1 MSFLITLLAALILID
16 ARPAHAASQTA
27 PKSVLIVFSHERER
41 WLYDVLESRLRGEI
55 ETIPSGVNIYT
66 EYLDAMRFADEEYRD
81 RTVEYFR
88 AKYAGRQVGVIVPVS
103 PLALDFVLE
112 DRDQLFPDA
121 PIVFASVNRSR
132 MDALAKVPNLTGV
145 AVSRELT
152 STLELA
158 LTVQP
163 DTRTVYIPAGTS
175 ALERAWTND
184 TRRSLQPFEKRV
196 KLEFLVGLS
205 MNDLEERL
213 AHLPPHSVVLSAGLM
228 YYDAG
233 GQYFLPEEILR
244 QICRVSNAP
253 VYSTGEPELGLGI
266 VGGSL
271 YDMAPVG
278 TAAGA
283 IVRRILS
290 GEAASGIPIQL
301 LNPNENLFDA
311 RQLERWGIDE
321 RLLPAGAV
329 VRFRP
334 PSLWRDYR
342 GTVIGAIVL
351 ASLQALLIATL
362 IVEHYRRRQA
372 ERQSRADLAALAQLD
387 RRGAMDQLTGT
398 IAHQLFQ
405 PLGAI
410 LHNAEAGKKM
420 ALGESA
426 ASSGELAEIF
436 DDIAKDERRAAE
448 IIQRMR
454 TLLQKH
460 ELATQQPTDLNE
472 IADETVGL
480 LAPDARSR
488 GIQIESQLASGA
500 CVVMGDRIHL
510 QQVLLNLIM
519 NGFDAVAG
527 LPPERRRLVVRTQV
541 SGEHANVSVEDAG
554 PGIRPDLL
562 PRLFDPLFTTKAS
575 GTGIGLSIARTIVAA
590 HGGDIGVVNNPS
602 AGATFRFSVPLAKS
616 R

>member
-1 MSFLITLLAALILID
+1 VSISKWLLVVLPVLGAPPPPAIAA
-16 ARPAHAASQTA
+16 QT

-41 WLYDVLESRLRGEI
+41 WLYDALESRLRGEI
-55 ETIPSGVNIYT
+55 ETMGSGINIYT
-66 EYLDAMRFADEEYRD
+66 EYLDAMRFADDEFRD
-81 RTVEYFR
+81 HTVEYFR
-88 AKYAGRQVGVIVPVS
+88 AKYADRQVSVIVPVS
-103 PLALDFVLE
+103 PLALDFVL
-112 DRDQLFPDA
+112 DHRAQFFPDT

-132 MDALAKVPNLTGV
+132 MDEWARLPNFTGV

-152 STLELA
+152 STLDLA

-163 DTRTVYIPAGTS
+163 DTQSVYIPAGTTQ
-175 ALERAWTND
+175 LERTWTEG
-184 TRRSLQPFEKRV
+184 TRRSLQPFERRV

-205 MNDLEERL
+205 MNDLEDRL
-213 AHLPPHSVVLSAGLM
+213 AHLPPHSIVLNAGLM
-228 YYDAG
+228 YYDAD
-233 GQYFLPEEILR
+233 GQYFLPEEIVR

-278 TAAGA
+278 AAAGA
-283 IVRRILS
+283 MVRRILK
-290 GEAASGIPIQL
+290 GEPASRIPIEV
-301 LNPNENLFDA
+301 LNPNGNVFDA

-321 RLLPAGAV
+321 RRLPADAI

-342 GTVIGAIVL
+342 GTVIGAVAF
-351 ASLQALLIATL
+351 ASLQALLIASL
-362 IVEHYRRRQA
+362 IAEYYRRRQA

-420 ALGESA
+420 IVRGLSPPN
-426 ASSGELAEIF
+426 GELAEIF
-436 DDIAKDERRAAE
+436 DDIAKDEKRAAE

-454 TLLQKH
+454 MLLQKH
-460 ELATQQPTDLNE
+460 ELETQPTDLNE
-472 IADETVGL
+472 IALETTEL

-488 GIQIESQLASGA
+488 SVQVESEIADRA
-500 CVVMGDRIHL
+500 CIVMGDRIHL
-510 QQVLLNLIM
+510 QQVVLNLM
-519 NGFDAVAG
+519 LNGFDAVAAM
-527 LPPERRRLVVRTQV
+527 PAERRRVVVRTQA
-541 SGEHANVSVEDAG
+541 SDGMAIVSVADKG
-554 PGIRPDLL
+554 PGISADVL
-562 PRLFDPLFTTKAS
+562 PRLFDPLFTTKS
-575 GTGIGLSIARTIVAA
+575 HGTGIGLSIARTIIAA
-590 HGGDIGVVNNPS
+590 HGGDIGVENNPP
-602 AGATFRFSVPLAKS
+602 AGATFRFSIPLAKPG
-616 R
+616 

>member
-1 MSFLITLLAALILID
+1 MSRFKWLVALLVLGAPAA
-16 ARPAHAASQTA
+16 RMFAAQST

-41 WLYDVLESRLRGEI
+41 WLYDALESRLRGEI
-55 ETIPSGVNIYT
+55 ETLGSGVNIYT
-66 EYLDAMRFADEEYRD
+66 EYLDAMRFADDEFRD
-81 RTVEYFR
+81 HTVEYFR
-88 AKYAGRQVGVIVPVS
+88 AKYADRQVSVIVPVS

-112 DRDQLFPDA
+112 HRGQFFPDT

-132 MDALAKVPNLTGV
+132 MDDLARLPNFTGV
-145 AVSRELT
+145 AVSSELT
-152 STLELA
+152 STLDLA

-163 DTRTVYIPAGTS
+163 DTRSVYIPAGTTP
-175 ALERAWTND
+175 LERTWTEG
-184 TRRSLQPFEKRV
+184 TRQSLQPFAKRV

-205 MNDLEERL
+205 MNDLEDRL
-213 AHLPPHSVVLSAGLM
+213 AHLPPHSIVLNAGLM
-228 YYDAG
+228 YYDAD
-233 GQYFLPEEILR
+233 GQYFLPEELVR

-278 TAAGA
+278 AAAGV
-283 IVRRILS
+283 IVRRILN
-290 GEAASGIPIQL
+290 GEAASRIPIEV
-301 LNPNENLFDA
+301 LNPNGNVFDA

-321 RLLPAGAV
+321 RRLPADAI

-342 GTVIGAIVL
+342 GTVIGAVAF
-351 ASLQALLIATL
+351 ASLQALLIASL
-362 IVEHYRRRQA
+362 IAEHYRRRQA

-420 ALGESA
+420 IVRGSPPPN
-426 ASSGELAEIF
+426 SELAEIF
-436 DDIAKDERRAAE
+436 DDIAKDEKRAAE

-454 TLLQKH
+454 MLLQKH
-460 ELATQQPTDLNE
+460 ELETQPTDLNE
-472 IADETVGL
+472 IALETIGL

-488 GIQIESQLASGA
+488 GVEVESDLAGRD
-500 CVVMGDRIHL
+500 CNVMGDRIHL
-510 QQVLLNLIM
+510 QQVLLNLM
-519 NGFDAVAG
+519 LNGFDAVAAM
-527 LPPERRRLVVRTQV
+527 PADRRRIVVRTQA
-541 SGEHANVSVEDAG
+541 SDGMAIVSVADKG
-554 PGIRPDLL
+554 PGVPPDVL
-562 PRLFDPLFTTKAS
+562 PRLFDPLFTTKS
-575 GTGIGLSIARTIVAA
+575 HGTGIGLSIARTIVAA
-590 HGGDIGVVNNPS
+590 HGGDISVGNNPPD
-602 AGATFRFSVPLAKS
+602 GATFRFSIPLAKS
-616 R
+616 G